1 MRMKYQIEH
10 KVDKKDILNNQQLT
24 IFSESI
30 KKQVIHKLIDGI
42 PQDKLDELFNLTM
55 IEGIDSYK
63 TLEGVPEEI
72 ITINYKINI

>member
-1 MRMKYQIEH
+1 MKYQIEH

-55 IEGIDSYK
+55 IEGIDSYI
-63 TLEGVPEEI
+63 TLNKVPEEI

>member
-1 MRMKYQIEH
+1 
-10 KVDKKDILNNQQLT
+10 
-24 IFSESI
+24 
-30 KKQVIHKLIDGI
+30 LIDGI

>member
-1 MRMKYQIEH
+1 MKYQIEH